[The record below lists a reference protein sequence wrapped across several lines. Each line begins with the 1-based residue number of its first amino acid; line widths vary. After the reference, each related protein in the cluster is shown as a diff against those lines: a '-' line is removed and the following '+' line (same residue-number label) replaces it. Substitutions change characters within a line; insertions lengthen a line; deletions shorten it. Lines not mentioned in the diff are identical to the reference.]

1 MVRRIYIWSSQ
12 DVKTSSG
19 RRLTMSAI
27 EFDGTAITSESAD
40 S

>member
-12 DVKTSSG
+12 DVKMGSVSK
-19 RRLTMSAI
+19 LAMSAL
-27 EFDGTAITSESAD
+27 ECEGTVITSESAD

>member
-12 DVKTSSG
+12 DVKMSSG
-19 RRLTMSAI
+19 SKLTMSAI
-27 EFDGTAITSESAD
+27 EGDGTVITSESAD